1 MHYGYAPY
9 QTPPPSNGIA
19 TAALVLSLVG
29 FAAPCLLAVA
39 LPLGG
44 VGLSKARKTGVGHGQ
59 ALAATI
65 VASVLLLGW
74 ILFITLYVASKP

>member
-1 MHYGYAPY
+1 M
-9 QTPPPSNGIA
+9 
-19 TAALVLSLVG
+19 LSLVG
-29 FAAPCLLAVA
+29 FIAPCLLAVA

-65 VASVLLLGW
+65 VSGVLLCGW
-74 ILFITLYVASKP
+74 AVFISFLVATNP